1 MAVTIFTSWLEA
13 VRTNLRGKI
22 SIISISYYSVCA
34 LCPIEF
40 RDYEIFMILWQLI
53 HYRST
58 LYALL
63 KYLKGPIFKKSI
75 WK

>member
-1 MAVTIFTSWLEA
+1 MQGAYDLNGSDCLSFVARSSKNKPE
-13 VRTNLRGKI
+13 RGNQH
-22 SIISISYYSVCA
+22 YQRFLLLT

-63 KYLKGPIFKKSI
+63 KYLKSPIF
-75 WK
+75 